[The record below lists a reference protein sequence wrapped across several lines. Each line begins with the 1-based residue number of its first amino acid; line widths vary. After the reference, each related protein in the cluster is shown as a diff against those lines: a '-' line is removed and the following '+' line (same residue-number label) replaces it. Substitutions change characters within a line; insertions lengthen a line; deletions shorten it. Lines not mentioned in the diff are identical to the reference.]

1 MSGFAAVTGANGF
14 VGSNLC
20 DTLMSRGWKVRGVVR
35 PSSNLKWLNTDRV
48 EVHKCRLESGEQLDN
63 ALRDVDVVFHC
74 AAQTSAT
81 SLSEL
86 MRSNRDATQAVAHSI
101 AKNNGGKTKL
111 VLVSSVA
118 ASGPGK
124 RGVARKPEDPCT
136 PVSNYGFSKRAG
148 EIVASEMS
156 GNLPVII
163 VRPGPVYG
171 QRDMEFLQLFR
182 TLKHLRLNPIPG
194 YVSPSLSMIHVDDL
208 VDILIRAAEHGQAVQ
223 GDPEMTQGRGYYF
236 AAEPDPTSLAEFGN
250 RIARAL
256 GIKRI
261 RNIKIPLF
269 VANGIATSSELWMK
283 MWGRKS
289 NLTRD
294 KIREASAPSWA
305 VSPLSTLRDL
315 NFGFPL
321 PMQERLNQ
329 TIHWYRAEGL
339 L

>member
-20 DTLMSRGWKVRGVVR
+20 DTLLSRGWRVRGIVR
-35 PSSNLKWLNTDRV
+35 PSSNTRWLNTDRV
-48 EVHKCRLESGEQLDN
+48 EVRKCRLESGEQLDQ
-63 ALRDVDVVFHC
+63 ALEDVDVVFHC

-86 MRSNRDATQAVAHSI
+86 MASNRDATHAVAHSL
-101 AKNNGGKTKL
+101 AKNAEGKTRL

-124 RGVARKPEDPCT
+124 RGVVRLPEDPCS
-136 PVSNYGFSKRAG
+136 PVSHYGFSKRAG
-148 EIVASEMS
+148 EIVAAEMC
-156 GNLPVII
+156 GNLPVVI

-182 TLKHLRLNPIPG
+182 TLKRLRLNPIPG
-194 YVSPSLSMIHVDDL
+194 YISPSLSMIHVDDL
-208 VDILIRAAEHGQAVQ
+208 VNILIRAAEQGQTIQ
-223 GDPEMTQGRGYYF
+223 GEPDVTQGRGYYF
-236 AAEPDPTSLAEFGN
+236 AADTEPTSLAEFGH

-256 GIKRI
+256 GIKRMV
-261 RNIKIPLF
+261 NLPIPLF
-269 VANGIATSSELWMK
+269 VANGIATGSEMWMK
-283 MWGRKS
+283 LWGRKS

-305 VSPLSTLRDL
+305 VSPLTTLREL
-315 NFGFPL
+315 NFGFPM

-329 TIHWYRAEGL
+329 TIHWYRGEGL

>member
-20 DTLMSRGWKVRGVVR
+20 DTLLSRGWRVRGVVR
-35 PSSNLKWLNTDRV
+35 PSSNLKWLNSDRV
-48 EVHKCRLESGEQLDN
+48 DVHKCRLESSEQLDN
-63 ALRDVDVVFHC
+63 AFRDVDVVFHC

-86 MRSNRDATQAVAHSI
+86 MRSNRDATHAVAHSL
-101 AKNNGGKTKL
+101 AKNNGGRTKL

-118 ASGPGK
+118 ASGPGQ
-124 RGVARKPEDPCT
+124 RGVIRKPEDPCT
-136 PVSNYGFSKRAG
+136 PVSNYGYSKRAG
-148 EIVASEMS
+148 EIVASEMCGS
-156 GNLPVII
+156 VPVVI

-182 TLKHLRLNPIPG
+182 TLKRLRLNPIPG
-194 YVSPSLSMIHVDDL
+194 YVSPSLSMIHVEDL
-208 VDILIRAAEHGQAVQ
+208 VEILIRAAEHGQCVK
-223 GDPEMTQGRGYYF
+223 GDPEATTGQGYYF
-236 AAEPDPTSLAEFGN
+236 AAETEPTSLAEFGH

-256 GIKRI
+256 GIKRMV
-261 RNIKIPLF
+261 NLPIPLF
-269 VANGIATSSELWMK
+269 VANGIATSSEMWMK
-283 MWGRKS
+283 LWGRKS

-305 VSPLSTLRDL
+305 VSPISTLREL